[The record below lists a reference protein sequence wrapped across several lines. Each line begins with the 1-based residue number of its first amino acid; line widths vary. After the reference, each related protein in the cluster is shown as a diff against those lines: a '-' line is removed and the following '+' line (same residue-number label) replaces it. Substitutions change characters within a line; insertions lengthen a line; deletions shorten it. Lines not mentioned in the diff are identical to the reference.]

1 MLSIYDE
8 KVLDVQ
14 NKLEAIG
21 TDIVDALDTALTCI
35 KDDKISALKEISVGL
50 KKIENKS
57 NEIDNNIITT
67 LALHSP
73 EARDLREM
81 VSYLRCTNELV
92 RSAKNTKEFIS
103 LFRKAY
109 SDDLNTKI
117 ILEYAI
123 PLLKSAKLSLQTAIS
138 MIKDKSSDDQIV
150 EKYQRVQIEESK
162 TDDLYSMVE
171 KNILKQMA
179 KNLELSKEYFDILT
193 ALRRLERTSD
203 RAVAIANLVRFA
215 EVGGEL

>member
-1 MLSIYDE
+1 MLSKYDE
-8 KVLDVQ
+8 KVQEVQ
-14 NKLEAIG
+14 NKLETIG
-21 TDIVDALDTALTCI
+21 TDIVDALDVALSCI
-35 KDDKISALKEISVGL
+35 KDDKISSLKEITVGL
-50 KKIENKS
+50 KKIENKA
-57 NEIDNNIITT
+57 NEIDNTIITT

-73 EARDLREM
+73 EAKDLREL
-81 VSYLRCTNELV
+81 VSYLRCTNEVV
-92 RSAKNTKEFIS
+92 RSAKNAKEFIS

-138 MIKDKSSDDQIV
+138 MIKDDSNDHIE

-171 KNILKQMA
+171 KNILKQMS

>member
-8 KVLDVQ
+8 KVQDVQ
-14 NKLEAIG
+14 NKLEKIG
-21 TDIVDALDTALTCI
+21 TDIVEALDEALTCI
-35 KDDKISALKEISVGL
+35 QDEKISALKEISVGL

-73 EARDLREM
+73 EATDLREM
-81 VSYLRCTNELV
+81 VSYLRSTNELV
-92 RSAKNTKEFIS
+92 RSAKNAKEFIS

-109 SDDLNTKI
+109 SDDLNTKV
-117 ILEYAI
+117 ILEFAV

-138 MIKDKSSDDQIV
+138 MIKDNSDDQIE

-171 KNILKQMA
+171 KNLLKQMS